1 MARVSK
7 ADLVNIRID
16 HVSSLLRPAWLK
28 DLFARYR
35 AGQANEEELQA
46 GEDRAIREV
55 IGKQEAAGLPVVTD
69 GEYRRFVFSESA
81 TNTLGGLAEGMYQGG
96 VRETAIRAGSRF
108 ETPPEEPQGTTS
120 RIALRRNLP
129 LEEYRFAQQVA
140 TRPVKVAILGPDRLM
155 PRQRPSPFYATQDAY
170 AEDFVAAYRQMV
182 GELVAAGCR
191 YVQIDG
197 PEYTAYVDPPSLERM
212 RANGEDP
219 DQSLTR
225 AIEMDNAIIAG
236 FPDVTF
242 GLHICR
248 GNRSSMYH
256 REGSY
261 DEIAERLFGSSNYDR
276 FLLEYDTERA
286 GGFAPLRF
294 VPQGRTAVLGLV
306 TTKFPDVEPA
316 DQLKTRLEEAGRFL
330 DPSQLALSPQCG
342 FASSLGGNLLDE
354 EAQWR
359 KLEVIGRSLTKCGRD
374 GRIPVWSPNPTSGA

>member
-1 MARVSK
+1 MAQLSK
-7 ADLVNIRID
+7 ADLVNMRIE
-16 HVSSLLRPAWLK
+16 HVSSLLRPEWLK
-28 DLFARYR
+28 DLFARQR
-35 AGQANEEELQA
+35 AGEVSEEELRS

-55 IGKQEAAGLPVVTD
+55 IAKQEAAGLPVVTD

-81 TNTLGGLAEGMYQGG
+81 TKTLAGLAEARPQ
-96 VRETAIRAGSRF
+96 VQETVKPGARF
-108 ETPPEEPQGTTS
+108 EAPPEEPRGTNA

-155 PRQRPSPFYATQDAY
+155 RRQRSGPFYGSDEEYAQD
-170 AEDFVAAYRQMV
+170 FIAAYRQMV

-212 RANGEDP
+212 RAQGQNPEQNLD
-219 DQSLTR
+219 R
-225 AIEMDNAIIAG
+225 AIAMDNAIMAG

-248 GNRSSMYH
+248 GNRISMYH

-261 DEIAERLFGSSNYDR
+261 DAIAERLFGSSNYDR

-286 GGFAPLRF
+286 GGFEPLRF
-294 VPQGRTAVLGLV
+294 LPKGRTAVLGLV

-316 DQLKTRLEEAGRFL
+316 DDLKARLEAASRFV
-330 DPSQLALSPQCG
+330 DASQLALSPQCG
-342 FASSLGGNLLDE
+342 FASSLAGNVLGED
-354 EAQWR
+354 AQWR
-359 KLEVIGRSLTKCGRD
+359 KLEVIREVAD
-374 GRIPVWSPNPTSGA
+374 QVWT

>member
-1 MARVSK
+1 MAQTSK
-7 ADLVNIRID
+7 ADLVNMRIE
-16 HVSSLLRPAWLK
+16 HVSSLLRPQWLK
-28 DLFARYR
+28 DLFARSR
-35 AGQANEEELQA
+35 AGQVSEVELRA

-55 IGKQEAAGLPVVTD
+55 IRKQEAIGLPVVTD

-81 TNTLGGLAEGMYQGG
+81 TNTLAGLAEGMYQGG
-96 VRETAIRAGSRF
+96 TGGAPIKAGSRF
-108 ETPPEEPQGTTS
+108 ETPPEEPKGTTT

-140 TRPVKVAILGPDRLM
+140 TRPVKVAILGPDRLLR
-155 PRQRPSPFYATQDAY
+155 RQRPGPFYASHDAY

-191 YVQIDG
+191 YIQIDG

-219 DQSLTR
+219 EQSLAR
-225 AIEMDNAIIAG
+225 AIAVDNAIMAG

-248 GNRSSMYH
+248 GNRISMYH

-261 DEIAERLFGSSNYDR
+261 DAIAERLFSTSNYDR

-286 GGFAPLRF
+286 GGFEPLRF
-294 VPQGRTAVLGLV
+294 VPKGRTAVLGLV
-306 TTKFPDVEPA
+306 TTKFPDIEAA
-316 DQLKTRLEEAGRFL
+316 DDLKSRLEEASRFL

-342 FASSLGGNLLDE
+342 FASSQAGNLLGED
-354 EAQWR
+354 AQWR
-359 KLEVIGRSLTKCGRD
+359 KLEVIREVAAH
-374 GRIPVWSPNPTSGA
+374 VWS